1 MLENTFSNVCS
12 SVICQMVPFVIK
24 NVLFVFI
31 LVKAKMCCIC
41 KNVTYLYKKVKSV
54 CKNVRMLHLHIHIGH
69 LYVRI

>member
-12 SVICQMVPFVIK
+12 SVICQMVPFVTK

-31 LVKAKMCCIC
+31 LVKAKRCCKC
-41 KNVTYLYKKVKSV
+41 KNVKSLYKKVTSV
-54 CKNVRMLHLHIHIGH
+54 CKNVRMLHLNIHIGH